1 MSSQVV
7 TLILIILTISYF
19 SFLYANS
26 LYDVHAQLV
35 KMPTVKITSPTVGE
49 QVDILDNKTI
59 FRGISSDNLT
69 SNCQVTVIL
78 NNIKPYQ
85 PTKPGSPSDYSSWTV
100 DQGAYYINMKE
111 GQNKLTSKI
120 SCLASPTNLTK
131 WYSVNF
137 TGVVDSG
144 ASNNNQSVQ
153 SGQNETAAKTNQ
165 TENMVLSAK
174 EQMRQLSVRVQ
185 ADKNPVFLGDP
196 QTFTLTVSDAVSHI
210 PVSNA
215 EIKGIVTL
223 PSGKS
228 KEFSLATNVNGQ
240 GSYTFKTGEVAEPGK
255 TNLIFRVT
263 SSGYDPLDV
272 RSTSEIKDNSST
284 NPFEERIN
292 LFNIPLLPK
301 GIFS

>member
-1 MSSQVV
+1 MSIPFV
-7 TLILIILTISYF
+7 TLILIILSISYF
-19 SFLYANS
+19 GLYANS
-26 LYDVHAQLV
+26 LYNVHAQLAI
-35 KMPTVKITSPTVGE
+35 MPTVKITSPTVGE

-59 FRGISSDNLT
+59 FRGISSDNVT

-85 PTKPGSPSDYSSWTV
+85 PTKPGSPSDYSTWTL
-100 DQGAYYINMKE
+100 DQSPYYVNMKE

-144 ASNNNQSVQ
+144 ANNNNQSGQ
-153 SGQNETAAKTNQ
+153 SGQNKTFTNSNQ

-215 EIKGIVTL
+215 EIKGVVTL

-228 KEFSLATNVNGQ
+228 KEFSVATDVNGQ
-240 GSYTFKTGEVAEPGK
+240 GFYTFRTGEVAEPGK

-272 RSTSEIKDNSST
+272 RSTSEIKANSPT
-284 NPFEERIN
+284 NPFDERIN
-292 LFNIPLLPK
+292 LFNLPLQPK
-301 GIFS
+301 RIFG

>member
-1 MSSQVV
+1 MSFQFV
-7 TLILIILTISYF
+7 TLILIILSISYF
-19 SFLYANS
+19 GLYANS
-26 LYDVHAQLV
+26 LYNVHAQLA

-49 QVDILDNKTI
+49 QVNILDNKSI

-69 SNCQVTVIL
+69 SNCQVTIIL

-85 PTKPGSPSDYSSWTV
+85 PTKPGSPSDYSSWTL
-100 DQGAYYINMKE
+100 DQGPYYINMKE

-144 ASNNNQSVQ
+144 TKTSNQSEQ
-153 SGQNETAAKTNQ
+153 LKQNETFTNSNQ

-185 ADKNPVFLGDP
+185 ADKNPVLLGDP

-223 PSGKS
+223 PPGKS
-228 KEFSLATNVNGQ
+228 KEFSVTTDVNGQ
-240 GSYTFKTGEVAEPGK
+240 GSYTFRTGEVAEPGK
-255 TNLIFRVT
+255 MNLIFRVT

-272 RSTSEIKDNSST
+272 RSTSEIKDNSPT
-284 NPFEERIN
+284 NPFDERIN
-292 LFNIPLLPK
+292 LFNIPFRSK
-301 GIFS
+301 GIFG